1 MRAGEDAGLL
11 LGQIGAIEIALSRGG
26 FPVDSDRLLLVGR
39 RQRVD
44 ERMLRSDDE
53 VGDAVE
59 GVGTCRVDAEDIP
72 TGLEGESRGAAGRLP
87 GGESCVSRARG
98 GDREVDL
105 GAGAPADPVGLELL
119 DARRPVEGLELLLQ
133 SIGVGGDPQ
142 HPLAQRDADDR
153 MAAALAHPPDHLLV
167 GEHRAQG
174 RAPVD
179 RRLRLVGEAVE
190 IAVGGDGRVPPG
202 RDVGG
207 DRQLGDRAPLLL
219 PGVEPGVEEDEKD
232 PLRPAD
238 VFRIGGREDAV
249 PVVAEAEHLQL
260 TGEVGDVA
268 LGALPRRGA
277 GADRILLG
285 GEPEGIEAHR
295 VDDARA
301 PHPLEAGD
309 DIGGGVALRVP
320 DVEPLTTGVGEHVE
334 DVRLPSP
341 GEAGG
346 RERVVRLPP
355 GLPLGLDPGGL
366 VAGHDG
372 FRGEGAGGW
381 LSCENSADSNGPQ
394 ASEQSGPKAPP
405 RIDACNPRQHP
416 PRRPRR
422 PRPRRSSAPAPI
434 PAAAPHSLGP
444 SSGPAD
450 WQGGG

>member
-1 MRAGEDAGLL
+1 MENRERLPPESLPAEEPVAELVVDRRPAEPGLREIGRHPRDEGARLHPRVGTGIDRLAVAGEKRPVVAVARKGLDDRDDLQAERPGKLPVAVVVGRHGHDRAGAVGRQDVVSHPHRHRLARERMDAVRAGEDAGLL

-190 IAVGGDGRVPPG
+190 IAVGGDGYVPPG

-207 DRQLGDRAPLLL
+207 DRQFGDRAPLLL

-232 PLRPAD
+232 PLRPAN
-238 VFRIGGREDAV
+238 VFRIGG
-249 PVVAEAEHLQL
+249 
-260 TGEVGDVA
+260 
-268 LGALPRRGA
+268 
-277 GADRILLG
+277 
-285 GEPEGIEAHR
+285 
-295 VDDARA
+295 
-301 PHPLEAGD
+301 
-309 DIGGGVALRVP
+309 
-320 DVEPLTTGVGEHVE
+320 
-334 DVRLPSP
+334 
-341 GEAGG
+341 
-346 RERVVRLPP
+346 
-355 GLPLGLDPGGL
+355 
-366 VAGHDG
+366 
-372 FRGEGAGGW
+372 
-381 LSCENSADSNGPQ
+381 
-394 ASEQSGPKAPP
+394 
-405 RIDACNPRQHP
+405 
-416 PRRPRR
+416 
-422 PRPRRSSAPAPI
+422 
-434 PAAAPHSLGP
+434 
-444 SSGPAD
+444 
-450 WQGGG
+450 